1 MTHLLGTQFVIDQLL
16 IEYQELHLCN
26 TPIGDKGKTALTAAI
41 KGKSIKLFFVN
52 NFVAYGDKGVI
63 FHIYT
68 RWLLYNKNTSKH
80 INPTTHALAK
90 GSLSKFLQS
99 VLLLYFGFLFWN

>member
-1 MTHLLGTQFVIDQLL
+1 MDNLFYRIKSNCKFLTKVDLSNKNVNDEMAFLLADALKTNTNLK
-16 IEYQELHLCN
+16 ELHLCN

-68 RWLLYNKNTSKH
+68 R
-80 INPTTHALAK
+80 
-90 GSLSKFLQS
+90 
-99 VLLLYFGFLFWN
+99 